1 MSKGLANDELTDSV
15 HLVIDGTDGRVH
27 YVEIADPTLIE
38 AVPRGAIV
46 EVGHERTGPRNVDR
60 NIVALASD
68 KGVYR

>member
-1 MSKGLANDELTDSV
+1 MSKGFGNDQLTDSV
-15 HLVIDGTDGRVH
+15 HLVIDGTDGRAH
-27 YVEIADPTLIE
+27 YVEIGDPTLIE
-38 AVPRGAIV
+38 AIPRGAIV